1 MRKSISRWAKL
12 ALLCGAGL
20 VPSLYALR
28 PAPASILTKL
38 SLGDMAGRADR
49 ALVGTVE
56 QVRSR
61 FLGDGGYIVTEV
73 RVRCTRELLGV
84 PAGTVFTVTH
94 LGGEVGEIG
103 QKVFGEASYQVGQE
117 VLLLA
122 EERAGAFFAVGM
134 AQGALH
140 IEREPQSGERRVRV
154 ELAGAE
160 LQGAGAASPASPAS
174 VEPTANGAN
183 LETVLAQLQPLLAAK
198 AAQRARPAA
207 SPATSPANK
216 GGK

>member
-1 MRKSISRWAKL
+1 MRKFISRWAKL

-28 PAPASILTKL
+28 PAPASVLTKL
-38 SLGDMAGRADR
+38 SLGEMAGRADR

-56 QVRSR
+56 EVRSR
-61 FLGDGGYIVTEV
+61 LLGDGGYIVTEV
-73 RVRCTRELLGV
+73 RIRCTRELLGV
-84 PAGTVFTVTH
+84 PSGTVFTVTH

-117 VLLLA
+117 VLVLA
-122 EERAGAFFAVGM
+122 EERGGAFFAVGM

-140 IEREPQSGERRVRV
+140 IEREPHSGERRVHV

-160 LQGAGAASPASPAS
+160 LQGPSAASPVSPVSPVS
-174 VEPTANGAN
+174 VEPTANGAS
-183 LETVLAQLQPLLAAK
+183 LEAVLAQLQPLLAAK
-198 AAQRARPAA
+198 AAQRARPA
-207 SPATSPANK
+207 PTK

>member
-1 MRKSISRWAKL
+1 MRKFFSRWAKL

-20 VPSLYALR
+20 VPSLYAPR
-28 PAPASILTKL
+28 PAPASVLTKL

-56 QVRSR
+56 EVRSR

-73 RVRCTRELLGV
+73 RIRCTRELLGV

-122 EERAGAFFAVGM
+122 EERVGAFFSVGM

-140 IEREPQSGERRVRV
+140 IEREPHSGERRVRV

-160 LQGAGAASPASPAS
+160 LQGPSAASA
-174 VEPTANGAN
+174 EPTANGAS
-183 LETVLAQLQPLLAAK
+183 LDAVLAQLQPLLAAK
-198 AAQRARPAA
+198 AAQRARPG
-207 SPATSPANK
+207 SPSTAPAPTR

>member
-73 RVRCTRELLGV
+73 RIRCTRELLGV

-160 LQGAGAASPASPAS
+160 LQGAGAASPAS

-198 AAQRARPAA
+198 AAQRARPA
-207 SPATSPANK
+207 TSPANK

>member
-1 MRKSISRWAKL
+1 MRKFISRWAKL

-28 PAPASILTKL
+28 PAPASVLTKL
-38 SLGDMAGRADR
+38 SLGEMAGRADR

-56 QVRSR
+56 EVRSR

-73 RVRCTRELLGV
+73 RIRCTRELLGV
-84 PAGTVFTVTH
+84 PQGTVFTVTH

-122 EERAGAFFAVGM
+122 EERVGAFFAVGM

-140 IEREPQSGERRVRV
+140 IEREPHSGERRVRV

-160 LQGAGAASPASPAS
+160 LQGPSPANAASA
-174 VEPTANGAN
+174 EPTANGAS
-183 LETVLAQLQPLLAAK
+183 LDAVLAQLQPLLAAK
-198 AAQRARPAA
+198 AAQRARPV
-207 SPATSPANK
+207 SPSTVPAPTK

>member
-1 MRKSISRWAKL
+1 MRKFISRWAKL
-12 ALLCGAGL
+12 ALLCGASLGS
-20 VPSLYALR
+20 SLYGLR
-28 PAPASILTKL
+28 PAPASVLTKL
-38 SLGDMAGRADR
+38 SLGELAGRADR

-56 QVRSR
+56 EVRSR
-61 FLGDGGYIVTEV
+61 FIGDGSYIVTEV
-73 RVRCTRELLGV
+73 RIRCTRELLGV

-122 EERAGAFFAVGM
+122 EERAGAFYAVGM

-140 IEREPQSGERRVRV
+140 VEREPRSGERRVRV

-160 LQGAGAASPASPAS
+160 LQGPGAASA
-174 VEPTANGAN
+174 EPTANGAN
-183 LETVLAQLQPLLAAK
+183 LETVVAQLQPLLAARS
-198 AAQRARPAA
+198 AARARAGTQPAG
-207 SPATSPANK
+207 TSPAAPAGSK